1 MNTQQVTIVTDKQ
14 KTVLITGASSGI
26 GYATAQLFQKKGW
39 NVVATMRNPSD
50 ASGLASLPGVLVLRL
65 DVNDRDSIY
74 SAIEGAIEKFGA
86 IDVLVNNA
94 GYGLMGAFE
103 TLSEE
108 QIIRQFDTNVFGLME
123 TCRAVLPHFR
133 ERKSGALVN
142 VASMVGRVPLPL
154 YSVYNSSKW
163 AVEGF
168 TEGLVY
174 ELAPLGINV
183 KIIEPGAVNTAFFG
197 RSSDRDNQTGVSTY
211 DNYAKEQFGV
221 MDKTGPGGS
230 TPEQAAEVIY
240 RASTDGSSRLRY
252 SVGVDARM
260 LLTARRLLPETLFRS
275 MIRMSLSDKAFN
287 SVGKLLYKS

>member
-1 MNTQQVTIVTDKQ
+1 MTDKQ

-26 GYATAQLFQKKGW
+26 GYATAQRFQKKGW
-39 NVVATMRNPSD
+39 NVVATMRNPDD
-50 ASGLASLPGVLVLRL
+50 AKGLASLPGVLVLRL
-65 DVNDRDSIY
+65 DVNDRGSIY
-74 SAIEGAIEKFGA
+74 SAVQEAIKEFGA
-86 IDVLVNNA
+86 SDVLVNNA

-133 ERKSGALVN
+133 ERKEGVLVN

-154 YSVYNSSKW
+154 YSVYNASKW

-174 ELAPLGINV
+174 ELAPLGIGI

-197 RSSDRDNQTGVSTY
+197 RSSDRDNRTGVSSY
-211 DNYAKEQFGV
+211 DDYAREQFGV

-230 TPEQAAEVIY
+230 TPEQAAQVIY
-240 RASTDGSSRLRY
+240 RASTDSSSRLRY
-252 SVGVDARM
+252 SVGADARM
-260 LLTARRLLPETLFRS
+260 LLLARRLMPETLFRS

-287 SVGKLLYKS
+287 SVGKLLYK

>member
-1 MNTQQVTIVTDKQ
+1 MTDKQ
-14 KTVLITGASSGI
+14 KAVLITGASSGI
-26 GYATAQLFQKKGW
+26 GYATAQRFQKKGW
-39 NVVATMRNPSD
+39 NVVATMRNPDD
-50 ASGLASLPGVLVLRL
+50 AKGLASLPGVLVLRL

-74 SAIEGAIEKFGA
+74 SAVQEAIKEFGA

-123 TCRAVLPHFR
+123 TCRAILPHFR
-133 ERKSGALVN
+133 ERKDGVLVN

-154 YSVYNSSKW
+154 YSVYNASKW

-174 ELAPLGINV
+174 ELAPLGIGI

-197 RSSDRDNQTGVSTY
+197 RSSDRDNSTGVSSY
-211 DNYAKEQFGV
+211 DDYAREQFGV

-230 TPEQAAEVIY
+230 TPKQAAEVIY
-240 RASTDGSSRLRY
+240 RASIDGSSRLRY
-252 SVGVDARM
+252 SVGIDARM
-260 LLTARRLLPETLFRS
+260 LLLARRLMPETLFRS

-287 SVGKLLYKS
+287 SVGKLLYK

>member
-1 MNTQQVTIVTDKQ
+1 MVSNKP

-39 NVVATMRNPSD
+39 NVVATMRNPGD
-50 ASGLASLPGVLVLRL
+50 AEGLASPPGGLVLRL
-65 DVNDRDSIY
+65 DVNDRESIY
-74 SAIEGAIEKFGA
+74 SAVEEAIKEFGG

-103 TLSEE
+103 TLSEA
-108 QIIRQFDTNVFGLME
+108 QIVRQFDTNVFGLME

-133 ERKSGALVN
+133 ERKGGALVN

-154 YSVYNSSKW
+154 YSVYNASKW

-174 ELAPLGINV
+174 ELSPLGIGV

-197 RSSDRDNQTGVSTY
+197 RSSDRVNRTGVSSY
-211 DNYAKEQFGV
+211 DEYAKAQLGV

-230 TPEQAAEVIY
+230 TPEQVAGVIY
-240 RASTDGSSRLRY
+240 RASTDTGSRLRY
-252 SVGVDARM
+252 SVGADARM
-260 LLTARRLLPETLFRS
+260 LLLARRLMPETLFRA

-287 SVGKLLYKS
+287 SIGKLLYKP

>member
-1 MNTQQVTIVTDKQ
+1 MTDKQ

-26 GYATAQLFQKKGW
+26 GYATAQRFQKKGW
-39 NVVATMRNPSD
+39 NVVATMRNPDD
-50 ASGLASLPGVLVLRL
+50 AKGLASLPGVLVLRL
-65 DVNDRDSIY
+65 DVNDRGSIY
-74 SAIEGAIEKFGA
+74 SAVQEAIKEFGA

-133 ERKSGALVN
+133 ERKEGVLVN

-154 YSVYNSSKW
+154 YSVYNASKW

-174 ELAPLGINV
+174 ELAPLGIGI

-197 RSSDRDNQTGVSTY
+197 RSSDRDNRTGVSSY
-211 DNYAKEQFGV
+211 DDYAREQFGV

-230 TPEQAAEVIY
+230 TPEQAAQVIY
-240 RASTDGSSRLRY
+240 RASTDSSSRLRY
-252 SVGVDARM
+252 SVGADARM
-260 LLTARRLLPETLFRS
+260 LLLARRLMPETLFRS

-287 SVGKLLYKS
+287 SVGKLLYK

>member
-1 MNTQQVTIVTDKQ
+1 MTDKQQ

-26 GYATAQLFQKKGW
+26 GYATARLFQKKGW
-39 NVVATMRNPSD
+39 NVVATMRNPGD
-50 ASGLASLPGVLVLRL
+50 ASGLAALPGVLVLRL
-65 DVNDRDSIY
+65 DVNDRNSIE
-74 SAIEGAIEKFGA
+74 SAIREAISEFGS

-103 TLSEE
+103 TLSEA

-133 ERKSGALVN
+133 ERSSGVLVN

-168 TEGLVY
+168 TEGLIY
-174 ELAPLGINV
+174 ELGPLGIGV

-197 RSSDRDNQTGVSTY
+197 RSSDRENNTGVSS
-211 DNYAKEQFGV
+211 YADYSKAQFGV
-221 MDKTGPGGS
+221 MDKTGPGGA

-240 RASTDGSSRLRY
+240 RASTDASPRLRY
-252 SVGVDARM
+252 SVGMDARM
-260 LLTARRLLPETLFRS
+260 LLAARRLLPETLFRS
-275 MIRMSLSDKAFN
+275 MIRMSLSEKAF
-287 SVGKLLYKS
+287 SSIGKLLYKS

>member
-1 MNTQQVTIVTDKQ
+1 MTAVQT
-14 KTVLITGASSGI
+14 KTVFITGASSGI
-26 GYATAQLFQKKGW
+26 GYATARLFQDKGW
-39 NVVATMRNPSD
+39 NVVATLRKPEQ
-50 ASGLASLPGVLVLRL
+50 AEALAALPRVLCLPL
-65 DVNDRDSIY
+65 DVNDRASIHAAVEK
-74 SAIEGAIEKFGA
+74 AIEHFGA

-103 TLSEE
+103 TLDEA

-154 YSVYNSSKW
+154 YSVYNASKW

-174 ELAPLGINV
+174 ELCPLGIGV

-197 RSSDRDNQTGVSTY
+197 RSADRDNRTGVSTY
-211 DNYAKEQFGV
+211 DQYSKAQFGV

-230 TPEQAAEVIY
+230 SPEDAAKVIY
-240 RASTDGSSRLRY
+240 RAANDSSQRLRY
-252 SVGVDARM
+252 SVGTDARM
-260 LLTARRLLPETLFRS
+260 LLLARRWLPETLFRA
-275 MIRMSLSDKAFN
+275 MIRMSLSEKAFN
-287 SVGKLLYKS
+287 SVGKLLYKP

>member
-1 MNTQQVTIVTDKQ
+1 MTESAI

-26 GYATAQLFQKKGW
+26 GYATAKLFQANGW
-39 NVVATMRNPSD
+39 NVAATMRDPSQAD
-50 ASGLASLPGVLVLRL
+50 ELAALPGVMCTRL
-65 DVNDRDSIY
+65 DVTDRDSIH
-74 SAIEGAIEKFGA
+74 AAVAAVIQRFGA

-103 TLSEE
+103 TLDEE
-108 QIIRQFDTNVFGLME
+108 QIKRQFETNVFGLME

-133 ERKSGALVN
+133 ERQSGVLVN

-154 YSVYNSSKW
+154 YSVYNASKW

-174 ELAPLGINV
+174 ELCPLGIGI

-197 RSSDRDNQTGVSTY
+197 RSADRENRTGVSTY
-211 DNYAKEQFGV
+211 ETYSKDLFGV

-230 TPEQAAEVIY
+230 TPEEAADVIY
-240 RASTDGSSRLRY
+240 KASTDGSQRLRY
-252 SVGVDARM
+252 SVGSDARM
-260 LLTARRLLPETLFRS
+260 LLLARRLLPETLFRA
-275 MIRMSLSDKAFN
+275 MIRMSLTEKAFN
-287 SVGKLLYKS
+287 SVGRLLYKP